1 MGPPEQE
8 GKRLY
13 LIYISMTELELQ
25 QYLLR
30 EYPQE
35 NTRCEWKEFKNLKN
49 SFCGDEKNDVISYVS
64 AIANMEGGDLVIGV
78 HDKTL
83 EIVGTDTYNYDKQKA
98 ILRLAERCVNLS
110 TEDLYIDE
118 FITDDTN
125 RKVWV
130 IHIPK
135 HLPKRPVFAHN
146 KAWQRIE
153 DSLVAM
159 TTERTSAI
167 LDEPIFSET
176 DWSAQIVSDAT
187 IDDLDEVAIA
197 KARMMFKKVHS
208 RIPEAEV
215 NAWTVETFLSKC
227 GIMKNGGITRAA
239 IILLGKYESAFKL
252 RPAVAQVTWTRR
264 DEKQEVVDYEHFTVP
279 FILTVD
285 EILSKIENLTM
296 REMPGGT
303 LFPDTMKQYDDYT
316 IREAL
321 HNCIAHQ
328 DYTMQQRINFV
339 ENPTYLY
346 YSNAGS
352 FIPGTLENAL
362 TNEEPQAYFRNECLC
377 RAMVDFN
384 MIDTVSRGIKKM
396 FNEQWRRHFPMPDY
410 EIDAKNR
417 KVSVRIY
424 GNEINEQYT
433 NLLKTNK
440 SLTLWD
446 CISLDAI
453 QKGRT
458 IHEDIAQD
466 LLNRGL
472 IEGEAPNYT
481 ISLGIAKATRQLQGY
496 TKQKG
501 LDKEKIKQMILQ
513 YLKNA
518 GTDGAKRDSIY
529 EYVKDVMPQVKT
541 HEQQLRLLGDIL
553 SALSTDKLIYPK
565 GRTWFLKE

>member
-1 MGPPEQE
+1 MF
-8 GKRLY
+8 
-13 LIYISMTELELQ
+13 ELELQ

-30 EYPQE
+30 NYPQE
-35 NTRCEWKEFKNLKN
+35 NAHCEWKEYKNLKN

-64 AIANMEGGDLVIGV
+64 AIANMEGGHLVIGV

-83 EIVGTDTYNYDKQKA
+83 EIVGTDTYNYDRQKA
-98 ILRLAERCVNLS
+98 ILRLTERCANLS
-110 TEDLYIDE
+110 TEGLDIEE
-118 FITDDTN
+118 FIADDTN

-153 DSLVAM
+153 DSLVEM
-159 TTERTSAI
+159 TAERMSAI
-167 LDEPIFSET
+167 LDEPIFSDT
-176 DWSAQIVSDAT
+176 DWSAQIVPDAT

-197 KARMMFKKVHS
+197 KARKMFKKVHN

-215 NAWTVETFLSKC
+215 NAWSVETFLSKC
-227 GIMKNGGITRAA
+227 GIMKNGGITRAT

-264 DEKQEVVDYEHFTVP
+264 DENKDVVDYEHFTVP

-285 EILSKIENLTM
+285 EILSRIENLTM

-303 LFPDTMKQYDDYT
+303 LFPDTMKHYDDYT

-339 ENPTYLY
+339 ENPPYLF
-346 YSNAGS
+346 YSNAGN

-362 TNEEPQAYFRNECLC
+362 ANEEPQAYFRNECLC

-410 EIDAKNR
+410 DIDAENR

-446 CISLDAI
+446 CISLDSI
-453 QKGRT
+453 QKGRS
-458 IHEDIAQD
+458 IHEEIAQN
-466 LLNRGL
+466 LLSRGL
-472 IEGEAPNYT
+472 IEGETPNYT
-481 ISLGIAKATRQLQGY
+481 ISLGIAKATRQLQDY

-501 LDKEKIKQMILQ
+501 LDKEKIKQMVLQ

-518 GTDGAKRDSIY
+518 GSEGAKRDGIY
-529 EYVKDVMPQVKT
+529 EYVKDVLPQAKT
-541 HEQQLRLLGDIL
+541 REQQLRLLGDML
-553 SALSTDKLIYPK
+553 NALSVDKLIYTK
-565 GRTWFLKE
+565 GRTWFSNEQL

>member
-30 EYPQE
+30 EYSQE
-35 NTRCEWKEFKNLKN
+35 NARCEWKEFKNLKN

-64 AIANMEGGDLVIGV
+64 AIANMDGGDLVIGV

-98 ILRLAERCVNLS
+98 ILRLTERCVNLS

-153 DSLVAM
+153 DSLVEM
-159 TTERTSAI
+159 TTERMSTI

-252 RPAVAQVTWTRR
+252 RPAVVQVTWTRR
-264 DEKQEVVDYEHFTVP
+264 DEKQDVVDYEHFTVP

-424 GNEINEQYT
+424 GNEINKQYT
-433 NLLKTNK
+433 NLLKTND

-446 CISLDAI
+446 CISLDAV

-458 IHEDIAQD
+458 IHEDVAQN

-481 ISLGIAKATRQLQGY
+481 ISLGIAKATNQLQGY

-501 LDKEKIKQMILQ
+501 LDKEKMKQMILQ

-529 EYVKDVMPQVKT
+529 EYIKDVMPQVKT

-553 SALSTDKLIYPK
+553 SALSVDKLIYAK
-565 GRTWFLKE
+565 GRIWFLKE

>member
-35 NTRCEWKEFKNLKN
+35 NARCEWKEFKNLKN

-64 AIANMEGGDLVIGV
+64 AIANMDGGDLVIGV

-98 ILRLAERCVNLS
+98 ILRLTERCVNLS

-153 DSLVAM
+153 DSLVEM
-159 TTERTSAI
+159 TTERMSTI

-252 RPAVAQVTWTRR
+252 RPAVVQVTWTRR
-264 DEKQEVVDYEHFTVP
+264 DEKQDVVDYEHFTVP
-279 FILTVD
+279 FVLTVD

-424 GNEINEQYT
+424 GNEINKQYT
-433 NLLKTNK
+433 NLLKTND

-446 CISLDAI
+446 CISLDAV

-458 IHEDIAQD
+458 IHEDVAQN

-481 ISLGIAKATRQLQGY
+481 ISLGIAKATNQLQGY

-501 LDKEKIKQMILQ
+501 LDKEKMKQMILQ

-529 EYVKDVMPQVKT
+529 EYIKDVMPQVKT

-553 SALSTDKLIYPK
+553 SALSVDKLIYAK
-565 GRTWFLKE
+565 GRIWFLKE

>member
-1 MGPPEQE
+1 MQE
-8 GKRLY
+8 SE
-13 LIYISMTELELQ
+13 IQ

-30 EYPQE
+30 NYPQE
-35 NTRCEWKEFKNLKN
+35 NAHCEWKEFKNLKN
-49 SFCGDEKNDVISYVS
+49 SFCGDEKDDVISYVS
-64 AIANMEGGDLVIGV
+64 AIANMEGGHLVIGV

-83 EIVGTDTYNYDKQKA
+83 DIVGTDTYNYDRQKA
-98 ILRLAERCVNLS
+98 ILRLTERCVNLS
-110 TEDLYIDE
+110 TEGLDIDE
-118 FITDDTN
+118 FVTDDTN

-153 DSLVAM
+153 DSLVEM
-159 TTERTSAI
+159 TAERMSAI

-176 DWSAQIVSDAT
+176 DWSAQIVADAM
-187 IDDLDEVAIA
+187 IEDLDEVAIA

-396 FNEQWRRHFPMPDY
+396 FNEQLRSHFPMPDY

-417 KVSVRIY
+417 KVSVSIY

>member
-1 MGPPEQE
+1 MF
-8 GKRLY
+8 
-13 LIYISMTELELQ
+13 ELELQ

-30 EYPQE
+30 NYPQE
-35 NTRCEWKEFKNLKN
+35 NAHCEWKEYKNLKN

-64 AIANMEGGDLVIGV
+64 AIANMEGGHLVIGV

-83 EIVGTDTYNYDKQKA
+83 EIVGTDTYNYDRQKA
-98 ILRLAERCVNLS
+98 ILRLTERCANLS
-110 TEDLYIDE
+110 TEGLDIEE
-118 FITDDTN
+118 FIADDTN

-153 DSLVAM
+153 DSLVEM
-159 TTERTSAI
+159 TAERMSAI
-167 LDEPIFSET
+167 LDEPIFSDT
-176 DWSAQIVSDAT
+176 DWSAQIVPDAT

-197 KARMMFKKVHS
+197 KARKMFKKVHN

-215 NAWTVETFLSKC
+215 NAWSVETFLSKC

-264 DEKQEVVDYEHFTVP
+264 DENKDVVDYEHFTVP

-285 EILSKIENLTM
+285 EILSRIENLTM

-303 LFPDTMKQYDDYT
+303 LFPDTMKHYDDYT

-339 ENPTYLY
+339 ENPTYLF
-346 YSNAGS
+346 YSNAGN

-362 TNEEPQAYFRNECLC
+362 ANEEPQAYFRNECLC

-410 EIDAKNR
+410 DIDAENR

-446 CISLDAI
+446 CISLDSI
-453 QKGRT
+453 QKGRS
-458 IHEDIAQD
+458 IHEEIAQN
-466 LLNRGL
+466 LLSRGL
-472 IEGEAPNYT
+472 IEGETPNYT
-481 ISLGIAKATRQLQGY
+481 ISLGIAKATRQLQDY
-496 TKQKG
+496 TKQQG
-501 LDKEKIKQMILQ
+501 LDKEKIKQMVLQ

-518 GTDGAKRDSIY
+518 GSEGAKRDGIY
-529 EYVKDVMPQVKT
+529 EYVKDVLPQAKT
-541 HEQQLRLLGDIL
+541 REQQLRLLGDML
-553 SALSTDKLIYPK
+553 NALSVDKFIYTK
-565 GRTWFLKE
+565 GRTWFSNEQL

>member
-13 LIYISMTELELQ
+13 VIYISMTELELQ

-35 NTRCEWKEFKNLKN
+35 NARCEWKEFKNLKN

-64 AIANMEGGDLVIGV
+64 AIANMDGGDLVIGV

-98 ILRLAERCVNLS
+98 ILRLTERCVNLS

-153 DSLVAM
+153 DSLVEM
-159 TTERTSAI
+159 TTERMSTI

-252 RPAVAQVTWTRR
+252 RPAVVQVTWTRR
-264 DEKQEVVDYEHFTVP
+264 DEKQDVVDYEHFTVP

-424 GNEINEQYT
+424 GNEINKQYT
-433 NLLKTNK
+433 NLLKTND

-446 CISLDAI
+446 CISLDAV

-458 IHEDIAQD
+458 IHEDVAQN

-481 ISLGIAKATRQLQGY
+481 ISLGIAKATNQLQGY

-501 LDKEKIKQMILQ
+501 LDKEKMKQMILQ

-529 EYVKDVMPQVKT
+529 EYIKDVMPQVKT

-553 SALSTDKLIYPK
+553 SALSVDKLIYAK
-565 GRTWFLKE
+565 GRIWFLKE

>member
-1 MGPPEQE
+1 MRESE
-8 GKRLY
+8 
-13 LIYISMTELELQ
+13 IQ

-30 EYPQE
+30 NYPQE
-35 NTRCEWKEFKNLKN
+35 NAHCEWKEFKNLKN
-49 SFCGDEKNDVISYVS
+49 SFCGDEKDDVISYVS
-64 AIANMEGGDLVIGV
+64 AIANMEGGHLVIGV

-83 EIVGTDTYNYDKQKA
+83 DIVGTDTYNYDRQKA
-98 ILRLAERCVNLS
+98 ILRLTERCVNLS
-110 TEDLYIDE
+110 TEGLDIDE
-118 FITDDTN
+118 FVTDDTN

-153 DSLVAM
+153 DSLVEM
-159 TTERTSAI
+159 TAERMSAI

-176 DWSAQIVSDAT
+176 DWSAQIVADAM
-187 IDDLDEVAIA
+187 IEDLDEVAIA

>member
-1 MGPPEQE
+1 
-8 GKRLY
+8 
-13 LIYISMTELELQ
+13 MTELELQ

-35 NTRCEWKEFKNLKN
+35 NARCEWKEFKNLKN

-64 AIANMEGGDLVIGV
+64 AIANMDGGDLVIGV

-98 ILRLAERCVNLS
+98 ILRLTERCVNLS

-153 DSLVAM
+153 DSLVEM
-159 TTERTSAI
+159 TTERMSTI

-252 RPAVAQVTWTRR
+252 RPAVVQVTWTRR
-264 DEKQEVVDYEHFTVP
+264 DEKQDVVDYEHFTVP

-424 GNEINEQYT
+424 GNEINKQYT
-433 NLLKTNK
+433 NLLKTND

-446 CISLDAI
+446 CISLDAV

-458 IHEDIAQD
+458 IHEDVAQN

-481 ISLGIAKATRQLQGY
+481 ISLGIAKATNQLQGY

-501 LDKEKIKQMILQ
+501 LDKEKMKQMILQ

-529 EYVKDVMPQVKT
+529 EYIKDVMPQVKT

-553 SALSTDKLIYPK
+553 SALSVDKLIYAK
-565 GRTWFLKE
+565 GRIWFLKE

>member
-1 MGPPEQE
+1 MQE
-8 GKRLY
+8 SE
-13 LIYISMTELELQ
+13 IQ

-30 EYPQE
+30 NYPQE
-35 NTRCEWKEFKNLKN
+35 NAHCEWKEFKNLKN
-49 SFCGDEKNDVISYVS
+49 SFCGDEKDDVISYVS
-64 AIANMEGGDLVIGV
+64 AIANMEGGHLVIGV

-83 EIVGTDTYNYDKQKA
+83 DIVGTDTYNYDRQKA
-98 ILRLAERCVNLS
+98 ILRLTERCVNLS
-110 TEDLYIDE
+110 TEGLDIDE
-118 FITDDTN
+118 FVTDDTN

-153 DSLVAM
+153 DSLVEM
-159 TTERTSAI
+159 TAERMSAI

-176 DWSAQIVSDAT
+176 DWSAQIVADAT
-187 IDDLDEVAIA
+187 IEDLDEVAIA

>member
-13 LIYISMTELELQ
+13 LIYISMTEFELQ

-49 SFCGDEKNDVISYVS
+49 SFCGDEKDDVISYVS
-64 AIANMEGGDLVIGV
+64 AIANMEGGHLVIGV

-83 EIVGTDTYNYDKQKA
+83 EIVGTDTYNYDRQKA

-110 TEDLYIDE
+110 TEGLNIDE
-118 FITDDTN
+118 FITDNTN

-153 DSLVAM
+153 DSLVEM
-159 TTERTSAI
+159 TTERMSAI

-252 RPAVAQVTWTRR
+252 RPAVVQVTWTRR
-264 DEKQEVVDYEHFTVP
+264 DEKQDVVDYEHFTVP

-446 CISLDAI
+446 CISLDGI

-458 IHEDIAQD
+458 IHEDIAHD

-472 IEGEAPNYT
+472 IEGKAPNYT

-553 SALSTDKLIYPK
+553 STLSTDKLIYPK